1 MVPRRL
7 FVADTVFAAF
17 ADTWQALRA
26 MPVLTGCA
34 ALVIL
39 AIAAGQELLPRE
51 LWDVNVSGT
60 LLDFAVDAVRDF
72 CLAPFMIAISRFVIL
87 SEKARGYV
95 VDPNTRL
102 WRFAGWLI
110 ALSVLVSVAFMPAL
124 ADRAGAAS
132 LVPLVVFVV
141 ALVAVIVLALRLSI
155 LFPALAVDAKRAG
168 AANAMADTRGYLFK
182 IFLVFALALLPLA
195 VAAIVVTFLLG
206 PRVGVPGSPTAIAHL
221 VAGAIIQTVMILLCV
236 AAASRLYQAIGNRL
250 GPPA

>member
-1 MVPRRL
+1 MAPHRL

-17 ADTWQALRA
+17 ADMWQALRA

-39 AIAAGQELLPRE
+39 AFEVAQEFLPRE
-51 LWDVNVSGT
+51 LSDVDISGV

-72 CLAPFMIAISRFVIL
+72 CLAPVMIAMSRFVVL
-87 SEKARGYV
+87 GERTRGYV
-95 VDPNTRL
+95 VEPGPRL
-102 WRFAGWLI
+102 WRFVGWMI
-110 ALSVLVSVAFMPAL
+110 VLSVLVSLAFLPAL
-124 ADRAGAAS
+124 AVEAGAEG
-132 LVPLVVFVV
+132 LVPILVFAV
-141 ALVAVIVLALRLSI
+141 ALVVVIVLALRLSP
-155 LFPALAVDAKRAG
+155 LFPALAVDAKYAG

-182 IFLVFALALLPLA
+182 IFLIFALALLPLA

-206 PRVGVPGSPTAIAHL
+206 PHVGTPGSLTAIAHL
-221 VAGAIIQTVMILLCV
+221 VMGAIIQTVMILLCI